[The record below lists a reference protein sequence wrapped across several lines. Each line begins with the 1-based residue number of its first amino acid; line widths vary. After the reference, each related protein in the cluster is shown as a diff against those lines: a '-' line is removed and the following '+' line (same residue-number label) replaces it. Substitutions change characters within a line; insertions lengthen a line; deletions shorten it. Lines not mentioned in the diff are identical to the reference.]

1 MASVDWQKLIEAK
14 LADRDSRIRPEWRL
28 DERIT
33 MQVNHHSTLSA
44 FDLLDQTTFFTE
56 REREITE
63 KHDASTLIQMMATG
77 AISSVEVTTA
87 LCKRA
92 AIAQQLTNCLTEIF
106 FDNALQ
112 RAHECDEFLAREGR
126 PMGPLHGMPISIKDT
141 LMVKGEAATLGFVS
155 YLVKPVADENSVLVN
170 MLLEAGAVLYCKT
183 NVPQTL
189 FMTEGMNNVFG
200 YTMNPHKLCL
210 TPGGSSSGEGA
221 LVGFRGSL
229 LGVGSDI
236 GGSIRLPS
244 IWCGAFGFK
253 PTANRIPYSGQQ
265 DLIPKGSPG
274 VTPALG
280 PHAQSAKD
288 LTLFSKTIIQAQPW
302 KRDPAALCIPW
313 RDIPTKDKL
322 NIGVWVTN
330 PDLPVSLQVTRTLH
344 TAVADLEAAGHQI
357 TPIEFPLSLM
367 QVAKTFLKSTKLD
380 PNNSIFKLLADGG
393 EQPLPALLNTA
404 ASVPTEQREYT
415 LKDVWDFNRERD
427 DYRKVWHKVW
437 AESNIDVLLCPAARF
452 PAVAHGKVGAPWHT
466 MVWNLLDCPASVIPF
481 LTADNATDPQII
493 EGYDPELS
501 QGAPCGLQVVGWT
514 GQDEEVLMATEVISE
529 ALESG
534 SAAHL

>member
-14 LADRDSRIRPEWRL
+14 LADRDSRIRPEWRI

-155 YLVKPVADENSVLVN
+155 YLVKPVADENSVLVT

-210 TPGGSSSGEGA
+210 TPGGS
-221 LVGFRGSL
+221 RSL

-357 TPIEFPLSLM
+357 TPIDFPLSLM

-466 MVWNLLDCPASVIPF
+466 MVWNLLDTTP
-481 LTADNATDPQII
+481 LTHRSLRGVSIWIRII
-493 EGYDPELS
+493 HILWSDVALTLSKDDPELS